1 MNISHTRLARA
12 GASALVAVSLFAASG
27 CSSTASDAT
36 GVDSSQSS
44 QAGTITITDDQNR
57 TVKIDGPVD
66 SAVVLNSY
74 AVEFTNAIGAGDRI
88 VGTDR
93 TSQRRLGYLD
103 FKDDAIVAES
113 IAEINYESV
122 AALDP
127 DVVII
132 PRNGS
137 WEDAAKQLEQFDI
150 PVAVVTAWDYQV
162 FDTTVDL
169 LGKIFASES
178 GASKVSDFYHGI
190 FDEVDTRVE
199 GTETVATY
207 WETTDPYLTV
217 LPGSGFHAIIEAA
230 KGRNVFEDFSVG
242 ASNDG
247 EATVDPTDVVE
258 RNPEVIVFEFEPS
271 ATPTGDATFDDRFA
285 EITSRPGFDQV
296 DAVKNKRVYVANG
309 WATSAVAKAIG
320 AIYLAK
326 WLHPEQFEEIDP
338 GDYLKQWVTEFQGA
352 PYNAESDYIRQIQ

>member
-1 MNISHTRLARA
+1 MNISHTRWARA
-12 GASALVAVSLFAASG
+12 GVSVIGAVSLLATSG
-27 CSSTASDAT
+27 CSSTAADT
-36 GVDSSQSS
+36 GDTNSSKSSQTE
-44 QAGTITITDDQNR
+44 TITITDDQKR
-57 TVKIDGPVD
+57 TVKINGPVE

-74 AVEFTNAIGAGDRI
+74 AVEFTNAIGAGDKI
-88 VGTDR
+88 IGTDR

-103 FKDDAIVAES
+103 FQDDEIVAES

-169 LGKIFASES
+169 LGKIFAEES
-178 GASKVSDFYHGI
+178 GATKVSDFYHGI
-190 FDEVDTRVE
+190 FDEVDKRVK
-199 GTETVATY
+199 GTQEIATY

-230 KGRNVFEDFSVG
+230 NGRNVFEDFSVG

-271 ATPTGDATFDDRFA
+271 STPTGDATFNERFA
-285 EITSRPGFDQV
+285 EIQARPGFDQI

-326 WLHPEQFEEIDP
+326 WLHPEQFEDIDP
-338 GDYLKQWVTEFQGA
+338 GNYLKQWVTEFQGA
-352 PYNAESDYIRQIQ
+352 PYNAESDYIRKLQ

>member
-1 MNISHTRLARA
+1 MTTNQPRWTRSGIAFL
-12 GASALVAVSLFAASG
+12 GALSLLTASG
-27 CSSTASDAT
+27 CSSTASGGGEGDAAAST
-36 GVDSSQSS
+36 N
-44 QAGTITITDDQNR
+44 AETISITDDQKR
-57 TVKIDGPVD
+57 TVEIAGPVQ

-74 AVEFTNAIGAGDRI
+74 AVEFTNAIGAGDAI

-93 TSQRRLGYLD
+93 SSQRRLGYLD
-103 FKDDAIVAES
+103 FEDDQIVAES
-113 IAEINYESV
+113 LSEINYESI

-137 WEDAAKQLEQFDI
+137 WEDAEKQLKQFDI

-169 LGKIFASES
+169 LGQIFAAES
-178 GASKVSDFYHGI
+178 GAGRVSDFYHGI
-190 FDEVDTRVE
+190 FDEVDKRIE
-199 GTETVATY
+199 GTQAVATY

-230 KGRNVFEDFSVG
+230 NGQNVFEDFSVG

-258 RNPEVIVFEFEPS
+258 RNPAVIVFEFEPS
-271 ATPTGDATFDDRFA
+271 ATPTGDGTFDDRFA
-285 EITSRPGFDQV
+285 EIQARPGFDQI
-296 DAVKNKRVYVANG
+296 DAVKNKQVYVANG

-326 WLHPEQFEEIDP
+326 WLHPEQFADITP
-338 GDYLKQWVTEFQGA
+338 SDYLKTWVTEFQGA
-352 PYNAESDYIRQIQ
+352 PFNDESDYIRQLA

>member
-190 FDEVDTRVE
+190 FDEVDKRVE

-207 WETTDPYLTV
+207 WETTDP
-217 LPGSGFHAIIEAA
+217 
-230 KGRNVFEDFSVG
+230 
-242 ASNDG
+242 
-247 EATVDPTDVVE
+247 
-258 RNPEVIVFEFEPS
+258 
-271 ATPTGDATFDDRFA
+271 
-285 EITSRPGFDQV
+285 
-296 DAVKNKRVYVANG
+296 
-309 WATSAVAKAIG
+309 
-320 AIYLAK
+320 
-326 WLHPEQFEEIDP
+326 
-338 GDYLKQWVTEFQGA
+338 
-352 PYNAESDYIRQIQ
+352 